1 MKMAEKKTK
10 NDELKKMSYQE
21 LEKEADGVL
30 EALSQEDVSLD
41 NASKIYE
48 YGKKVYAEMEARL
61 AELEKNVSDTIS
73 RE

>member
-1 MKMAEKKTK
+1 MKMSEKKTK

>member
-1 MKMAEKKTK
+1 MKMAEKKSK

>member
-21 LEKEADGVL
+21 LEKEADAVL

-61 AELEKNVSDTIS
+61 AELEKNVTDTIS

>member
-61 AELEKNVSDTIS
+61 AELEKNVTDTIS

>member
-10 NDELKKMSYQE
+10 NDELKKMNYQE

>member
-1 MKMAEKKTK
+1 MAEKKTK

>member
-48 YGKKVYAEMEARL
+48 YGKKVYTEMEARL

>member
-10 NDELKKMSYQE
+10 NDELKKMTYQE
-21 LEKEADGVL
+21 LEKEADGIL